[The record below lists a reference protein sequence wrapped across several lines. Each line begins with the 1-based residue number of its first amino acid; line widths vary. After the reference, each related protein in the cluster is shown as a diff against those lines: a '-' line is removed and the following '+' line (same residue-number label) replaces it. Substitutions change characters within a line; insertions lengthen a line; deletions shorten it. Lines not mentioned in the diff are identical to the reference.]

1 MPFTPFHFGAG
12 LGAKG
17 VSAPIFS
24 WSAFC
29 AAQVLIDCE
38 SLYHIVRRDYPV
50 HRFFHTFVGAGLA
63 GIIVSAAML
72 LVLRILNRPGSILD
86 RDRWRRQPALAGEI
100 STTGVWVGGMLG
112 GLSHPLLDGLM
123 HRDVRPFLPWSDA
136 NPFLGLM
143 SVGELHLLCLAA
155 AALGAV
161 GVALWMRPKKA
172 AA

>member
-17 VSAPIFS
+17 AGAPVFS

-50 HRFFHTFVGAGLA
+50 HRFFHTFLGAGLA
-63 GIIVSAAML
+63 GIAASALFL
-72 LVLRILNRPGSILD
+72 LALRILDRPGSIVDL
-86 RDRWRRQPALAGEI
+86 DRWRRHPALSGEV
-100 STTGVWVGGMLG
+100 SPVGVWLGGIVG
-112 GLSHPLLDGLM
+112 GLSHTVLDGLM
-123 HRDVRPFLPWSDA
+123 HRDLRPFQPWSDR
-136 NPFLGLM
+136 NPFLGL
-143 SVGELHLLCLAA
+143 VGVGTLHLLCVAA

-161 GVALWMRPKKA
+161 GLALWMRPKGMA
-172 AA
+172 A